1 MFLQQKNKK
10 MKKFFT
16 LSLVLFLIFQAD
28 AQIKIGVKAGILTS
42 SFDFSNVSS
51 EITEIRNGN
60 TKLGYHFGAVVRIG
74 DERFLDISPSI
85 VNYKTEFTLKT
96 SSLIEAVAT
105 QQQYALDVPINIGFK
120 FLSFVDLFA
129 GPRFSINLSDKL
141 SISNVLDEVKQ
152 EYKTASIGF
161 QAGVGI
167 RIAKFMVDVRYNDS
181 ISKIA
186 DQITIGDAVWKA
198 EARATSVQGSITLFF

>member
-1 MFLQQKNKK
+1 
-10 MKKFFT
+10 MKKLFT
-16 LSLVLFLIFQAD
+16 LSFVLFLAFQVN
-28 AQIKIGVKAGILTS
+28 AQIKIGVKAGVLTS

-51 EITEIRNGN
+51 EITEIRDGS
-60 TKLGYHFGAVVRIG
+60 TKLGYHFGAILRIG
-74 DERFLDISPSI
+74 DERFLEISPSI
-85 VNYKTEFTLKT
+85 VNYKTEFSLKT

-105 QQQYALDVPINIGFK
+105 QQQYALDIPVNVGFK
-120 FLSFVDLFA
+120 ALGFIDLFA
-129 GPRFSINLSDKL
+129 GPRFSINLRDKL
-141 SISNVLDEVKQ
+141 SISSVLEEVEQ
-152 EYKTASIGF
+152 EYKTASIGL

-186 DQITIGDAVWKA
+186 DQITIGDANWKA